1 MKERV
6 ITVKNLQRIPRL
18 LQADD
23 SDGDEDGS
31 GVAHRT
37 DKLQGCDRTD
47 CYIGHEAL
55 TGMR

>member
-1 MKERV
+1 M
-6 ITVKNLQRIPRL
+6 KNLQRIPRL

-37 DKLQGCDRTD
+37 DKMQGCDRTD